1 MENVITL
8 EELARKALSVLE
20 AQQDYFRTPKDK
32 YVEKADKLTASKAL
46 EQDLRVTCKVILKEA
61 AEKQQTKLF

>member
-1 MENVITL
+1 METITR
-8 EELARKALSVLE
+8 EDLARKALAVLE
-20 AQQDYFRTPKDK
+20 AQQEYFRTPKDH

>member
-1 MENVITL
+1 MGNAITL
-8 EELARKALSVLE
+8 EELARKALATLE
-20 AQQDYFRTPKDK
+20 AQQEYFRTPKDHYMSK
-32 YVEKADKLTASKAL
+32 QEKLQHSKQL